1 MTTLEMEI
9 ALMEHLDVRRNI
21 IVPNVSD
28 WSTILRF
35 EADLLVLTNAG
46 YATCIEIK
54 VSKSDLKNDLKKNH
68 IKALPSKKQFFFGKF
83 KYFYYAV
90 PPELEQEALAQIPDF
105 AGLYVV
111 GKDARRKGRFSVRT
125 ARKPKHLFTNKWSDK
140 ERLQLLRLGAMR
152 ILTLKKN
159 ILKTK
164 KR

>member
-1 MTTLEMEI
+1 
-9 ALMEHLDVRRNI
+9 
-21 IVPNVSD
+21 
-28 WSTILRF
+28 
-35 EADLLVLTNAG
+35 
-46 YATCIEIK
+46 
-54 VSKSDLKNDLKKNH
+54 LKKNH